1 MYCGKKISVGV
12 LYSELFYAIIP
23 TFLPC
28 SILSLLAC
36 LGIQILRLVA
46 QLCTMGY
53 SDTYKYQCTC
63 LLVKKAAESLLI
75 LAVRGLSAQTLDTNL
90 GWLSKDHNQFRKAY
104 PMDHIHWFFACV
116 RCMYLALLSNH
127 FLFSS

>member
-46 QLCTMGY
+46 QLCTIG
-53 SDTYKYQCTC
+53 
-63 LLVKKAAESLLI
+63 
-75 LAVRGLSAQTLDTNL
+75 
-90 GWLSKDHNQFRKAY
+90 
-104 PMDHIHWFFACV
+104 
-116 RCMYLALLSNH
+116 
-127 FLFSS
+127 